1 MLRKATQMSRKA
13 RYPKSITRIG
23 CTLNPKFAHCRRIL
37 AVLLGALLVS
47 CMTLPAPAQD
57 SVFLVG
63 TGSTVPLP
71 LFRQWSSEFNKFSH
85 SVRMQY
91 EGLGTAEGI
100 ALMAGDSQS
109 LGKADFAA
117 GEVTLSE
124 KERQEKHLVE
134 IPTVLIGI
142 VPIYNLPGAPELKF
156 TGQLLAEIFLGKV
169 KNWKDPQIAKLNP
182 GVTLP
187 SVPIKVV
194 YRPAGKGTNFV
205 LTEFL
210 SKTSP
215 GFRAQIGRTPSPK
228 WPVGES
234 ADRSSDMVDKVK
246 ANAGSIGYVE
256 LQYAISSGLPSGSV
270 QNSAGK
276 FVKAS
281 EVSILSACKAVEA
294 PDWNKFTASLT
305 NAPGEKSFPITSFSW
320 VYLRSTS
327 ANSRRR
333 TALLEFLRW
342 IYSRGQQIAAQ
353 QGYTQLPSDLLPK
366 ISGRINSME

>member
-1 MLRKATQMSRKA
+1 MSPNATSPQSV
-13 RYPKSITRIG
+13 TRISSI
-23 CTLNPKFAHCRRIL
+23 LNPEFPNRRRIL
-37 AVLLGALLVS
+37 TLLVVAILVS
-47 CMTLPAPAQD
+47 CMALSAPAQD

-71 LFRQWSSEFNKFSH
+71 LFRQWASEFNKFSH

-100 ALMAGDSQS
+100 TLMAGDSQA

-117 GEVTLSE
+117 GEITLSE
-124 KERQEKHLVE
+124 KDRQEKHLVE

-156 TGQLLAEIFLGKV
+156 SGQLLAEIFLGKV

-187 SVPIKVV
+187 SLPIKVV

-205 LTEFL
+205 MTEFL

-215 GFRAQIGRTPSPK
+215 VFRAQIGRTPSPK
-228 WPVGES
+228 WPVGEP

-256 LQYAISSGLPSGSV
+256 LQYAISSGLPSGRV
-270 QNSAGK
+270 QNSTGK

-281 EVSILSACKAVEA
+281 EVSILAACKAVEA

-305 NAPGEKSFPITSFSW
+305 DAPGEKSFPITSFTW

-333 TALLEFLRW
+333 AALLEFLRW
-342 IYSRGQQIAAQ
+342 VYSKGQQIATQ
-353 QGYTQLPSDLLPK
+353 QGYTQLPPDLLPK
-366 ISGRINSME
+366 ITGRINSME

>member
-1 MLRKATQMSRKA
+1 MLRRATQMCRKSLYRPNIA
-13 RYPKSITRIG
+13 CTGGSI
-23 CTLNPKFAHCRRIL
+23 NPKFANRRRIL
-37 AVLLGALLVS
+37 TVLVGALLVF

-71 LFRQWSSEFNKFSH
+71 LFRQWASEFNKFSH

-91 EGLGTAEGI
+91 EGLGTSEGI
-100 ALMAGDSQS
+100 ALMAGDSQA

-117 GEVTLSE
+117 GEITLSE
-124 KERQEKHLVE
+124 KDRQERHLME

-156 TGQLLAEIFLGKV
+156 SGQLLAEIFLGKV

-182 GVTLP
+182 GVALP
-187 SVPIKVV
+187 ALPIKVV

-228 WPVGES
+228 WPVGEP

-246 ANAGSIGYVE
+246 GNSGSIGYVE
-256 LQYAISSGLPSGSV
+256 LQYAISSGLPSGRV
-270 QNSAGK
+270 QNSEGK

-281 EVSILSACKAVEA
+281 EVSILAACKAVEA

-342 IYSRGQQIAAQ
+342 IYSKGQQIAAQ
-353 QGYTQLPSDLLPK
+353 QGYTQLPPDLLPK
-366 ISGRINSME
+366 ISSRINSME